1 MRSRKDN
8 GWRVSGRF
16 RLAYWQRIVILL
28 CFGWVAIWMYRTTLT
43 PIYGEM
49 RASLGVTSDA
59 GVGAIVSIYFL
70 SYTALQIPAGFLM
83 DRVGSKTMLLPGFAL
98 FAAAAAI
105 IGSASSIEM
114 VYLGSLLAGIGTGVY
129 YGSAYSLVGQTIHL
143 ANRTFSTAVINSGSA
158 IGMGMGLI
166 GASWLVKSLDL
177 PWNSALYSVCAVILL
192 ALLCFAL
199 FIRSPDR
206 DAAHT
211 TTETPVE
218 QDASG
223 TTELFSLRSIATYTL
238 TFSICY
244 GYYMMVS
251 WLPNFLETERG
262 FQGVAVG
269 MTASLLGFAAIPGAL
284 GISHVADRF
293 RQWRLRMLV
302 GLSLC
307 STLTFALIVTAQ
319 TPGLLL
325 TGLLLYGLTGK
336 LAVEPMLLAHVIEG
350 APHRKM
356 GTYLSVLNFFGMAAA
371 VVAPLLTGVISDL
384 FRSKV
389 GGFYVSIGVL
399 LVSIVFFLHVNR
411 GRGRQQER

>member
-1 MRSRKDN
+1 MSSD
-8 GWRVSGRF
+8 F
-16 RLAYWQRIVILL
+16 RLAYWQRMVILL

-43 PIYGEM
+43 PLYGEM
-49 RASLGVTSDA
+49 RTSLGVTSDA
-59 GVGAIVSIYFL
+59 GVGAIASIYFL

-83 DRVGSKTMLLPGFAL
+83 DRFGPKTMLLPGFAL

-105 IGSASSIEM
+105 IGSASGIET

-129 YGSAYSLVGQTIHL
+129 YGSAYSLVGQAIPP
-143 ANRTFSTAVINSGSA
+143 ANRTFSTAIINSGSA
-158 IGMGMGLI
+158 IGMGLGLI
-166 GASWLVKSLDL
+166 GSSWLVKNMGL
-177 PWNSALYSVCAVILL
+177 PWNSALYTVCAVILL

-199 FIRSPDR
+199 FIKSPGR
-206 DAAHT
+206 DATPT
-211 TTETPVE
+211 TAEARAE
-218 QDASG
+218 QDISG
-223 TTELFSLRSIATYTL
+223 TTALFSLHSIATYIL

-284 GISHVADRF
+284 GISRVADRF
-293 RQWRLRMLV
+293 RHWRLRLIV

-307 STLTFALIVTAQ
+307 STLTFTLIVTAQ

-350 APHRKM
+350 APRRKM
-356 GTYLSVLNFFGMAAA
+356 GTYLSVLNFFGMASA
-371 VVAPLLTGVISDL
+371 VVAPLVTGMISDL
-384 FRSKV
+384 FHSKV

-399 LVSIVFFLHVNR
+399 LVSVALFQIVNHR
-411 GRGRQQER
+411 SKRARQPHEG